1 MIGDELGV
9 QQDEAARALLETQL
23 RESQRLE
30 AIASL
35 EAQLRESQK
44 MEAIGTLAGGIAHD
58 FNNML
63 TVVIGNLETLEQVA
77 ERRGDP
83 TPDVYLQLFQSYPE
97 LERLFLMDRDG
108 GVRASMMQQ
117 ALECILDYVGERRV
131 APQIIAS
138 SRTHHDGYAVPAD
151 RFDSFFVAIRDT
163 FRDLLG
169 ADWTPAME
177 REWAGMLGEFAA
189 IR

>member
-1 MIGDELGV
+1 M
-9 QQDEAARALLETQL
+9 
-23 RESQRLE
+23 
-30 AIASL
+30 
-35 EAQLRESQK
+35 
-44 MEAIGTLAGGIAHD
+44 
-58 FNNML
+58 
-63 TVVIGNLETLEQVA
+63 TVSAVILETLERVA

-83 TPDVYLQLFQSYPE
+83 TADVYERLFGRHPE

-117 ALECILDYVGERRV
+117 ALECILDYVGDRLV

-138 SRTHHDGYAVPAD
+138 SRIHHEGYNVPAD

-163 FRDLLG
+163 FRDVLG

-177 REWAGMLGEFAA
+177 REWADMLNAFAA

>member
-1 MIGDELGV
+1 MVDSATI
-9 QQDEAARALLETQL
+9 
-23 RESQRLE
+23 
-30 AIASL
+30 
-35 EAQLRESQK
+35 
-44 MEAIGTLAGGIAHD
+44 LA
-58 FNNML
+58 
-63 TVVIGNLETLEQVA
+63 TLEIVA

-83 TPDVYLQLFQSYPE
+83 TADAYARLFGRYPD

-108 GVRASMMQQ
+108 GVRGSMMQQ
-117 ALECILDYVGERRV
+117 ALECILDYVGDRLV

-138 SRTHHDGYAVPAD
+138 SRIHHDGYSVPAD

-163 FRDLLG
+163 FRDVLG